1 MSQGQTTM
9 IYVTNLSVNKDS
21 NALSEVIC
29 PVTEAKFTLVRKEIP
44 ESIVNLSKW
53 ADDILSRVND
63 GKNINIAVD
72 CEGYF
77 LGCIKNSLSTIQI
90 GEIFDDFYDVWTN
103 DSPPSVGQK
112 PGFIILAPFSKEV
125 IQILSSILN
134 NSNVMIYTFDFISD
148 FTTMI
153 EIGIQINMNNVF
165 DSQTATFS
173 KDINFFQAKDI
184 KSLTWFVQQAKNMD
198 PLGKKACETK
208 NQDKKNY
215 FFVTSYLFKDKK
227 HPEREIMNKDLF
239 EMGSADVYFT
249 GLAAIYC
256 IKSNL
261 RQRVLSFTNI
271 KIKQFNKLVKKMRP
285 PLGPSLAR
293 QLFFFD
299 TFSAEK
305 YKKTITMKNEKES
318 DLIDLLIVF
327 KNTFTVISAYKI
339 LMDKTKCKLDFDRA
353 KNIYIETIQNLDAK
367 KDSLIEMMEKYA

>member
-1 MSQGQTTM
+1 M
-9 IYVTNLSVNKDS
+9 IYVNNLSESKDS

-44 ESIVNLSKW
+44 ESIANLSKW
-53 ADDILSRVND
+53 ADDILSRDND

-103 DSPPSVGQK
+103 DNPPSVGQK
-112 PGFIILAPFSKEV
+112 PGFIILASFIKKV

-148 FTTMI
+148 FATMR

-173 KDINFFQAKDI
+173 KDVNFFQAKEI
-184 KSLTWFVQQAKNMD
+184 ESLTWFGQQAKNMD
-198 PLGKKACETK
+198 PLGKKACET
-208 NQDKKNY
+208 NNIS
-215 FFVTSYLFKDKK
+215 VTSYLFKDKK
-227 HPEREIMNKDLF
+227 HLEREIMNKDLF
-239 EMGSADVYFT
+239 EMGSADAYFT
-249 GLAAIYC
+249 GLADIYC

-271 KIKQFNKLVKKMRP
+271 KIKQFYKLVKKMRS
-285 PLGPSLAR
+285 PLGPSLAH
-293 QLFFFD
+293 QLIFFD
-299 TFSAEK
+299 TISTEK
-305 YKKTITMKNEKES
+305 YKKAMSMK
-318 DLIDLLIVF
+318 
-327 KNTFTVISAYKI
+327 
-339 LMDKTKCKLDFDRA
+339 
-353 KNIYIETIQNLDAK
+353 K
-367 KDSLIEMMEKYA
+367 KVT